1 MKLIYRYIYS
11 SAPAMLVL
19 ATLAW
24 GSHTIAG
31 KLSVGEVNPMM
42 LIFLRWAIVALL
54 IWSIN
59 GRAMISLWPLM
70 SKKLKWVFLMGGCGL
85 SLFNAF
91 FYLAAHFTSAINLGI
106 IQSIMPAMI
115 LLGSY
120 LLFGTVV
127 NRLQVTGLVLTFLGC
142 IIVAAQGSIGNLL
155 LLTFNI
161 GDLLILLAILFYAG
175 YSLGLKNRPSIPGLA
190 MMGYFSIAA
199 LIMSIPLVVIESLV
213 SGFRF
218 PTENGWYIVFY
229 IALIPSFLSQI
240 FFMRGVDLVGPNSAG
255 LYANLV
261 PIFSALMA
269 ILILEETFRI
279 YHLTAML
286 IIFSGIFLFE
296 NKKSNLS

>member
-1 MKLIYRYIYS
+1 MKLISRYIYG
-11 SAPAMLVL
+11 SAPALLVL

-31 KLSVGEVNPMM
+31 KLSVGEVSPMM

-59 GRAMISLWPLM
+59 GPAMISSWPVV

-120 LLFGTVV
+120 LLFGSVV
-127 NRLQVTGLVLTFLGC
+127 NRFKTIGLVLTFLGC
-142 IIVAAQGSIGNLL
+142 IIIATKGSMGNII

-161 GDLLILLAILFYAG
+161 GDLLMLLAILFYAG
-175 YSLGLKNRPSIPGLA
+175 YSLGLKNRPSIPGLI

-199 LIMSIPLVVIESLV
+199 LIMSVPLVFVETLI
-213 SGFRF
+213 SGFRI
-218 PTENGWYIVFY
+218 PTENGWYIVLY
-229 IALIPSFLSQI
+229 IALVPSFLSQI

-269 ILILEETFRI
+269 ILILDETFRF
-279 YHLTAML
+279 YHLIAMV

-296 NKKSNLS
+296 KKKSN

>member
-1 MKLIYRYIYS
+1 MKLISRYIYG
-11 SAPAMLVL
+11 SAPALLVL

-31 KLSVGEVNPMM
+31 KLSVGEVSPMM

-59 GRAMISLWPLM
+59 GPAMISSWPVV

-115 LLGSY
+115 LFGSY
-120 LLFGTVV
+120 LLFGSAV
-127 NRLQVTGLVLTFLGC
+127 NRSQAIGLVLTFLGC
-142 IIVAAQGSIGNLL
+142 VIIATKGLVGNIILL
-155 LLTFNI
+155 SFNI
-161 GDLLILLAILFYAG
+161 GDLLMLLAILFYAG
-175 YSLGLKNRPSIPGLA
+175 YSLGLKNRPSIPGLI
-190 MMGYFSIAA
+190 MMGYFSIGA
-199 LIMSIPLVVIESLV
+199 LIMSVPLVFVETLI
-213 SGFRF
+213 SGFEI
-218 PTENGWYIVFY
+218 PTEKGWYIVLY
-229 IALIPSFLSQI
+229 IALVPSFLSQI

-269 ILILEETFRI
+269 ILILDETFRF
-279 YHLTAML
+279 YHLIAMV

-296 NKKSNLS
+296 KKKSN

>member
-1 MKLIYRYIYS
+1 
-11 SAPAMLVL
+11 MLVL

-31 KLSVGEVNPMM
+31 KLSVGEVSPMM

-54 IWSIN
+54 IWSTN
-59 GRAMISLWPLM
+59 GPAMISSWPVV

-115 LLGSY
+115 LFGSY
-120 LLFGTVV
+120 LLFGSAV
-127 NRLQVTGLVLTFLGC
+127 NRFQAIGLVLTFLGC
-142 IIVAAQGSIGNLL
+142 IIIATKGSMGNIILL
-155 LLTFNI
+155 SFNI
-161 GDLLILLAILFYAG
+161 GDLLMLLAILFYAG
-175 YSLGLKNRPSIPGLA
+175 YSLGLKNRPAIPGLI
-190 MMGYFSIAA
+190 MIGYFSIGA
-199 LIMSIPLVVIESLV
+199 LIMSVPLVFVETLI
-213 SGFRF
+213 SGLRT
-218 PTENGWYIVFY
+218 PTENGWYIVLY
-229 IALIPSFLSQI
+229 IALVPSFLSQI

-269 ILILEETFRI
+269 ILILDETFRF
-279 YHLTAML
+279 YHLIAMV

-296 NKKSNLS
+296 KKKSS

>member
-1 MKLIYRYIYS
+1 
-11 SAPAMLVL
+11 MLVL

-31 KLSVGEVNPMM
+31 KLSVGEVSPMM

-54 IWSIN
+54 IWSTN
-59 GRAMISLWPLM
+59 GPAMISSWPVV

-120 LLFGTVV
+120 LLFGSVV
-127 NRLQVTGLVLTFLGC
+127 NRFQTIGLVLTFLGC
-142 IIVAAQGSIGNLL
+142 IIIATKGSMGNII

-161 GDLLILLAILFYAG
+161 GDLLMLLAILFYAG
-175 YSLGLKNRPSIPGLA
+175 YSLGLKNRPSIPGLI

-199 LIMSIPLVVIESLV
+199 LIMSVPLVFVETLI
-213 SGFRF
+213 SGLRT
-218 PTENGWYIVFY
+218 PTENGWYIVLY
-229 IALIPSFLSQI
+229 IALVPSFLSQI

-269 ILILEETFRI
+269 ILILDETFRF
-279 YHLTAML
+279 YHLIAMV

-296 NKKSNLS
+296 KKKFN